1 MTSILLNADSY
12 KASHFKQ
19 YPPDTQY
26 VSSYIEPRGSKT
38 LPKCV
43 FFGLQVFLKEVL
55 SKPITQ
61 SEINEAEAFFAQH
74 GVPFNKEGWQYI
86 LDQHQGFLPLYVQ
99 ALPEGSIV
107 DMSTPVVQ
115 VSNSDPNCFWL
126 TSYVETAILRAVW
139 YPSTVAS
146 LAYACRQVIKTGMEV
161 SCETL
166 DKLPFM
172 LNDFS
177 FRGVSSQESA
187 GLGGAA
193 HLLSFQGTDNI
204 AGILTAQ
211 KYYNT
216 TEMLGFSI
224 AASEHSTITSWGRDN
239 ESQAYSNMLTQFSKP
254 GALVAVVSDS
264 YDLFNAIT
272 NIWGTELKQQ
282 IIESGGTLVVR
293 PDSGI
298 PEEIVPKCLYLLA
311 DKFGYTMN
319 SKGYRVLPSYVRLI
333 QGDGINLHSLT
344 TIINAIHAAG
354 FSLDNVAFGMGGG
367 LLQQVDRD
375 TQQWAMKCSAVQVN
389 NLWRD
394 VYKDPITS
402 SAKRSKKGVLAV
414 VKEGGVFKS
423 IKKDDLTNDVQHN
436 WLEPVFIDGH
446 LLVEDDFSTIKNR
459 LHP

>member
-1 MTSILLNADSY
+1 
-12 KASHFKQ
+12 
-19 YPPDTQY
+19 
-26 VSSYIEPRGSKT
+26 
-38 LPKCV
+38 
-43 FFGLQVFLKEVL
+43 
-55 SKPITQ
+55 
-61 SEINEAEAFFAQH
+61 
-74 GVPFNKEGWQYI
+74 
-86 LDQHQGFLPLYVQ
+86 
-99 ALPEGSIV
+99 
-107 DMSTPVVQ
+107 
-115 VSNSDPNCFWL
+115 
-126 TSYVETAILRAVW
+126 
-139 YPSTVAS
+139 
-146 LAYACRQVIKTGMEV
+146 
-161 SCETL
+161 
-166 DKLPFM
+166 
-172 LNDFS
+172 
-177 FRGVSSQESA
+177 
-187 GLGGAA
+187 
-193 HLLSFQGTDNI
+193 
-204 AGILTAQ
+204 
-211 KYYNT
+211 
-216 TEMLGFSI
+216 
-224 AASEHSTITSWGRDN
+224 
-239 ESQAYSNMLTQFSKP
+239 MLTQFSKP

-293 PDSGI
+293 PDSGV
-298 PEEIVPKCLYLLA
+298 PEEIVPQCLCLLA

-333 QGDGINLHSLT
+333 QGDGINLQSLS
-344 TIINAIHAAG
+344 TIINAIHAVG

-394 VYKDPITS
+394 VYKAPITS